1 MGSFCTQKSCKIL
14 LQVTLLER
22 IFGMNYFCQH
32 YHLAK
37 KTVCY
42 FSPDISRKSP
52 EPGEVWGMV
61 GYAVPISGQMK
72 AVLLNL
78 YRAGDAEL
86 SGPSNFKNS
95 SWLQ

>member
-1 MGSFCTQKSCKIL
+1 
-14 LQVTLLER
+14 
-22 IFGMNYFCQH
+22 MNYFRQH

-52 EPGEVWGMV
+52 EPGEVWGMLD
-61 GYAVPISGQMK
+61 YAVPVSGHMK